1 MGKRSDFPR
10 KPRDFYPTPF
20 NAVEPLIP
28 HLQRLST
35 FVEPMAGNGAL
46 IDALE
51 NLTGMKCIWKSDI
64 EPQRKDIKQV
74 DAFDLT
80 LSDYTM
86 ACDVIITN
94 PPWSRDFLHRAIM
107 LFSMI
112 RPTWLLLD
120 ADWMH
125 TKQSVPYIQYLH
137 KVQPVGRVKW
147 IADSRHT
154 SKDNVAWHLF
164 SGQPKQ
170 DPEKFKFYSRGYHAS
185 DNNR

>member
-64 EPQRKDIKQV
+64 QPQRKDIKQIE
-74 DAFDLT
+74 AYELT
-80 LSDYTM
+80 LTDNT
-86 ACDVIITN
+86 
-94 PPWSRDFLHRAIM
+94 
-107 LFSMI
+107 
-112 RPTWLLLD
+112 
-120 ADWMH
+120 
-125 TKQSVPYIQYLH
+125 
-137 KVQPVGRVKW
+137 
-147 IADSRHT
+147 IA
-154 SKDNVAWHLF
+154 
-164 SGQPKQ
+164 
-170 DPEKFKFYSRGYHAS
+170 
-185 DNNR
+185 